1 MDSLFIMD
9 IVITIVGCYLL
20 VNAVQMKKTERIS
33 TIIVPEQEAVKC
45 KDKKEYIRFVFPR
58 MVIFSVITIITGIT
72 GVIDS
77 KVYPI
82 PYWNWLEMVIVVV
95 VIGYLIVSLRNARI
109 RFF

>member
-1 MDSLFIMD
+1 MDSLLIMD
-9 IVITIVGCYLL
+9 IVITILGCYLFF
-20 VNAVQMKKTERIS
+20 NAVQMKKTERIS
-33 TIIVPEQEAVKC
+33 AMIVPEQEAAKC
-45 KDKKEYIRFVFPR
+45 KDKKGYIRFVFPR
-58 MVIFSVITIITGIT
+58 MVIFSVITIITGIA

-82 PYWNWLEMVIVVV
+82 PYWNWLEMVIVVI